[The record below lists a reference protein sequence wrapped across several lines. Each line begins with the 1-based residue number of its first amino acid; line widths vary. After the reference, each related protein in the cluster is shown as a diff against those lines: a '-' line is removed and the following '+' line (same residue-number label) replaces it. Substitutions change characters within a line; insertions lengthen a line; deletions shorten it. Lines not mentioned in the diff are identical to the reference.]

1 MSKIKPFTGV
11 DDRVKLADTVP
22 LDTPF
27 TLNIFPSEICNFR
40 CSYCAQSLG
49 RKEISEQY
57 GLGTE
62 LMNLQ
67 TARLIAEQSK
77 KFSHKYK
84 LVSMMGHGEPL
95 CNKNLPQIIDII
107 KSADITDRIDV
118 ITNASLLTK
127 EMADGLIDAGLDVM
141 RVSLQGITSESYKS
155 ICGVNIDFE
164 KIYSQLEYFYLK
176 SAGRCKVY
184 VKTMDIS
191 LKESQTEK
199 FFRLFNNISDRMFI
213 DKVKPVYDKVSYT
226 DQQRD
231 ISTDRYGNP
240 HKSRMVCPQPFY
252 MLSVWTN
259 GDVSPCD
266 ALYKANMLGNIYTSE
281 LIDMWNSQSNREFC
295 IQQLKGKRFSHSR
308 CSRCCAPDDV
318 VHKEDI
324 LDDNCRELLLKY
336 QEAEWIK

>member
-11 DDRVKLADTVP
+11 DDRIKLADAVP

-27 TLNIFPSEICNFR
+27 TLNIFPSEICNFK

-49 RKEISEQY
+49 RKEIFEQY

-62 LMNLQ
+62 LMTLQ
-67 TARLIAEQSK
+67 TAKLIAEQSK

-107 KSADITDRIDV
+107 KSADVTDRIDV

-127 EMADGLIDAGLDVM
+127 SMADGLIDSGLDVM
-141 RVSLQGITSESYKS
+141 RVSLQGISSESYKN
-155 ICGVNIDFE
+155 ICGVNMDFDE
-164 KIYSQLEYFYLK
+164 FYSQLAYFYER
-176 SAGRCKVY
+176 SAGRCKVF
-184 VKTMDIS
+184 VKTMDIA
-191 LKESQTEK
+191 LKDSEIEK
-199 FFRLFNNISDRMFI
+199 FYKLFDKISDRMFI

-226 DQQRD
+226 AAQQD
-231 ISTDRYGNP
+231 ISIDRYGNI
-240 HKSRMVCPQPFY
+240 HTSRIVCPQPFY
-252 MLSVWTN
+252 MMSVWTN

-266 ALYKANMLGNIYTSE
+266 ALYKANTLGNIYASQ
-281 LIDMWNSQSNREFC
+281 LIDMWHSQSNREFC
-295 IQQLKGKRFSHSR
+295 LEQLKGKRFSHPR

-324 LDDNCRELLLKY
+324 LDDNCKELLLKY
-336 QEAEWIK
+336 QEAKWIK